1 MLCEIHNEL
10 LKTIT
15 TLFKN
20 LYKIMSIR
28 DDKLKSLLSTKGT
41 KMVSGPEEVQLSGS
55 ISPVANIKVVW
66 VGWGGQNAVN
76 RMIEA
81 GLEWVDFIVMNTD
94 VQALYGSLAE
104 KKINLGKMITWGLGA
119 GSSPDV
125 GKKAA
130 EESREEI
137 KGHLEGADMVF
148 ITCGLGGGTGTGAAP
163 VVAEVAKELGAL
175 TVWVVT
181 RPFSFEGQNRT
192 SKAMDGFD
200 ELKEKVDTLITI
212 PNDRILSII
221 DKKTPLLDAFSI
233 VDEVLNQGVQGIS
246 DLITQPGLINVD
258 FADVRSVMNSAG
270 SALMGI
276 GYGQGENRAI
286 EAARAAIDS
295 PLLDLSIAGAQGL
308 LFNITG
314 GTDLSMFEVD
324 EAAKVIT
331 DSVDG
336 DANIIFGATIRE
348 DYEGEIKITVV
359 ATGFDANT
367 NQAYMESKAESSRAN
382 PGGIFGK
389 KSISDS
395 RVIPAG
401 QAAPTQEAGNM
412 HNGEDL
418 DVPAFLRKK
427 K

>member
-1 MLCEIHNEL
+1 
-10 LKTIT
+10 
-15 TLFKN
+15 
-20 LYKIMSIR
+20 
-28 DDKLKSLLSTKGT
+28 
-41 KMVSGPEEVQLSGS
+41 
-55 ISPVANIKVVW
+55 
-66 VGWGGQNAVN
+66 
-76 RMIEA
+76 MIEA
-81 GLEWVDFIVMNTD
+81 GLEGVEFIAMNTD
-94 VQALYGSLAE
+94 VQALYGSLADN
-104 KKINLGKMITWGLGA
+104 KINLGKMITGGLGA
-119 GSSPDV
+119 GSSPEV

-137 KGHLEGADMVF
+137 KSHLEGADMVF

-163 VVAEVAKELGAL
+163 IIAEVAKELGAL
-175 TVWVVT
+175 TVGVVT

-192 SKAMDGFD
+192 SKAMDGYD
-200 ELKEKVDTLITI
+200 DLKEKVDTLITI

-233 VDEVLNQGVQGIS
+233 VDDVLNQGVQGIS

-276 GYGQGENRAI
+276 GFGSGENRAI
-286 EAARAAIDS
+286 EAARSAIDS
-295 PLLDLSIAGAQGL
+295 PLLDLSIAGAKGL

-359 ATGFDANT
+359 ATGFDENT
-367 NQAYMESKAESSRAN
+367 NKKFMETRAAESKSNA
-382 PGGIFGK
+382 GGVFGK
-389 KSISDS
+389 RSVSDS
-395 RVIPAG
+395 RVIPSSPA
-401 QAAPTQEAGNM
+401 QAPQKREEGNM
-412 HNGEDL
+412 HGGEDL
-418 DVPAFLRKK
+418 DIPAFLRKK

>member
-1 MLCEIHNEL
+1 
-10 LKTIT
+10 
-15 TLFKN
+15 
-20 LYKIMSIR
+20 
-28 DDKLKSLLSTKGT
+28 
-41 KMVSGPEEVQLSGS
+41 
-55 ISPVANIKVVW
+55 
-66 VGWGGQNAVN
+66 
-76 RMIEA
+76 MIEA
-81 GLEWVDFIVMNTD
+81 GLEGVDFIVMNTD

-104 KKINLGKMITWGLGA
+104 HKINLGKMITGGLGA
-119 GSSPDV
+119 GSSPEI

-137 KGHLEGADMVF
+137 KSHLEGADMVF

-163 VVAEVAKELGAL
+163 IVAEVAKELGAL
-175 TVWVVT
+175 TVGVVT

-276 GYGQGENRAI
+276 GYGSGENRAI
-286 EAARAAIDS
+286 EAARSAIDS
-295 PLLDLSIAGAQGL
+295 PLLDLSIAGAKGL

-331 DSVDG
+331 DSIDG
-336 DANIIFGATIRE
+336 DANVIFGATIRE
-348 DYEGEIKITVV
+348 DHEGEIKITVV
-359 ATGFDANT
+359 ATGFDENT
-367 NQAYMESKAESSRAN
+367 NKKYVEQKAEARSTGHQ
-382 PGGIFGK
+382 GGVFGK
-389 KSISDS
+389 RSVSDS
-395 RVIPAG
+395 RVIPASN
-401 QAAPTQEAGNM
+401 ASPSQEAGNM
-412 HNGEDL
+412 HEGEDL
-418 DVPAFLRKK
+418 DIPTFLRKK

>member
-1 MLCEIHNEL
+1 M
-10 LKTIT
+10 
-15 TLFKN
+15 TLR
-20 LYKIMSIR
+20 R
-28 DDKLKSLLSTKGT
+28 DDKLKSLLSNKPQRVQTT
-41 KMVSGPEEVQLSGS
+41 GPEEVQLSGS
-55 ISPVANIKVVW
+55 ISPVANIKVIG
-66 VGWGGQNAVN
+66 VGWGWQNAVN

-81 GLEWVDFIVMNTD
+81 GLEGVDFIVMNTD

-104 KKINLGKMITWGLGA
+104 HKINLGKMITGGLGA
-119 GSSPDV
+119 GSSPEI

-137 KGHLEGADMVF
+137 KSHLEGADMVF

-163 VVAEVAKELGAL
+163 IVAEVAKELGAL
-175 TVWVVT
+175 TVGVVT

-276 GYGQGENRAI
+276 GYGSGENRAI
-286 EAARAAIDS
+286 EAARSAIDS
-295 PLLDLSIAGAQGL
+295 PLLDLSIAGAKGL

-331 DSVDG
+331 DSIDG
-336 DANIIFGATIRE
+336 DANVIFGATIRE
-348 DYEGEIKITVV
+348 DHEGEIKITVV
-359 ATGFDANT
+359 ATGFDENT
-367 NQAYMESKAESSRAN
+367 NKKYVEQKAEARSTGHQ
-382 PGGIFGK
+382 GGVFGK
-389 KSISDS
+389 RSVSDS
-395 RVIPAG
+395 RVIPASN
-401 QAAPTQEAGNM
+401 ASPSQEAGNM
-412 HNGEDL
+412 HEGEDL
-418 DVPAFLRKK
+418 DIPTFLRKK

>member
-1 MLCEIHNEL
+1 
-10 LKTIT
+10 
-15 TLFKN
+15 
-20 LYKIMSIR
+20 
-28 DDKLKSLLSTKGT
+28 
-41 KMVSGPEEVQLSGS
+41 
-55 ISPVANIKVVW
+55 
-66 VGWGGQNAVN
+66 
-76 RMIEA
+76 MIEA
-81 GLEWVDFIVMNTD
+81 GLEGVDFIVMNTD

-104 KKINLGKMITWGLGA
+104 NKINLGKMITGGLGA

-137 KGHLEGADMVF
+137 KSQLEGADMVF

-163 VVAEVAKELGAL
+163 VVAEIAKEIGAL
-175 TVWVVT
+175 TVGVVT
-181 RPFSFEGQNRT
+181 RPFSFEGQNRA

-276 GYGQGENRAI
+276 GYGSGENRAV
-286 EAARAAIDS
+286 EAARSAIDS
-295 PLLDLSIAGAQGL
+295 PLLDLSIAGAKGL

-348 DYEGEIKITVV
+348 DHEGEMKITVV
-359 ATGFDANT
+359 ATGFDENTNKKFMEQKAEVNKANT
-367 NQAYMESKAESSRAN
+367 
-382 PGGIFGK
+382 GGVFGK
-389 KSISDS
+389 RSVSDS
-395 RVIPAG
+395 RVIPA
-401 QAAPTQEAGNM
+401 QNPAPTQQNEAGNM

-418 DVPAFLRKK
+418 DIPAFLRKK

>member
-1 MLCEIHNEL
+1 MA
-10 LKTIT
+10 T
-15 TLFKN
+15 T
-20 LYKIMSIR
+20 R
-28 DDKLKSLLSTKGT
+28 DDKLKSLLSGKPQ
-41 KMVSGPEEVQLSGS
+41 KQESSFQEVPLSGS
-55 ISPVANIKVVW
+55 ISPVASIKVIGVW
-66 VGWGGQNAVN
+66 WGWQNAVN

-81 GLEWVDFIVMNTD
+81 WLEWVDFIVMNTD

-104 KKINLGKMITWGLGA
+104 NKINLGKMITGGLGA

-137 KGHLEGADMVF
+137 KTQLAGADMVF

-163 VVAEVAKELGAL
+163 IVAEVAKELGAL

-276 GYGQGENRAI
+276 GYGSWENRAI
-286 EAARAAIDS
+286 EAARSAIDS

-336 DANIIFGATIRE
+336 DAKGLMKIQTRNLSKENQKQWRQILDEYLENDQLQILVLSQLDE
-348 DYEGEIKITVV
+348 QCLSQKKEIWEMEKIL
-359 ATGFDANT
+359 
-367 NQAYMESKAESSRAN
+367 
-382 PGGIFGK
+382 
-389 KSISDS
+389 ISQLS
-395 RVIPAG
+395 
-401 QAAPTQEAGNM
+401 
-412 HNGEDL
+412 
-418 DVPAFLRKK
+418 
-427 K
+427 